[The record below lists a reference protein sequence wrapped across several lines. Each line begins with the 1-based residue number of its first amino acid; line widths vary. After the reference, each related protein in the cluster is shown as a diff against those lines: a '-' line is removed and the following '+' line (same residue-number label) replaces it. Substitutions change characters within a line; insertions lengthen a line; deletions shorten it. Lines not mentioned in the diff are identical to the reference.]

1 MFFVIFLCST
11 SYPDAISLLTSLLQA
26 SHTNSL
32 LTSTQKM
39 LKHTLPLGSYLLKP
53 VQRILKYHL
62 LLDVSRNEAKFKN
75 QNLTKLSP
83 QSLKK
88 HCDIPDVQKAHEM
101 MRDVAYN
108 IDQVKKKLEQKNR
121 VKELSGILDGWLGPD
136 LTVLG
141 ELRQEGLLME
151 HNKPRIVF
159 LFETMLI
166 ITKPKEDKRLQFKT
180 YIPVSFKISRNL

>member
-1 MFFVIFLCST
+1 
-11 SYPDAISLLTSLLQA
+11 
-26 SHTNSL
+26 
-32 LTSTQKM
+32 M

-62 LLDVSRNEAKFKN
+62 LLDVSTFENAIILE
-75 QNLTKLSP
+75 KLIQSSL

-88 HCDIPDVQKAHEM
+88 HCDFPEVQKAHEM
-101 MRDVAYN
+101 MKDVAYN

-180 YIPVSFKISRNL
+180 YIPVSLKTPT

>member
-1 MFFVIFLCST
+1 
-11 SYPDAISLLTSLLQA
+11 
-26 SHTNSL
+26 
-32 LTSTQKM
+32 M

-62 LLDVSRNEAKFKN
+62 LLDVST
-75 QNLTKLSP
+75 NLIVDLPQKLTQCPP

-88 HCDIPDVQKAHEM
+88 HCDLPDVQKAHEM
-101 MRDVAYN
+101 MKDVAYN

-180 YIPVSFKISRNL
+180 YIPVSFKMS